1 MELSTGE
8 KNRIYEALCS
18 DIELRKKTSTE
29 LELCIENRQKNGGD
43 DNDGLFTI
51 RGLKHILE
59 VQKDSLEK
67 NIADE
72 AGLAYA
78 EYMSSNQ
85 IQRDHP
91 EGCWAYVA
99 CQIVKVFKP
108 EALQNMGDL
117 PTDDKQGSE

>member
-59 VQKDSLEK
+59 VQKDSIEMNYRLMK
-67 NIADE
+67 
-72 AGLAYA
+72 
-78 EYMSSNQ
+78 
-85 IQRDHP
+85 
-91 EGCWAYVA
+91 
-99 CQIVKVFKP
+99 K
-108 EALQNMGDL
+108 LQGE
-117 PTDDKQGSE
+117 TT